1 MENVLD
7 ATNMNRLDSRSVYPT
22 DMENYLEFNGW
33 HFNKKM
39 CQWASSRMYKKQG
52 DQKEFIQPYTKEDLE
67 ALCNNYGIRFEL
79 NYDAVYIANMC
90 KADFLGSSVFD
101 EQHLVLYVKDVIED
115 PDAYDGMPFT
125 RFYADCIG
133 SGVGIEWSDMI

>member
-1 MENVLD
+1 MVNALD

-52 DQKEFIQPYTKEDLE
+52 DQKEYIQPYTKEDLE

-79 NYDAVYIANMC
+79 NYDAVYVANMC
-90 KADFLGSSVFD
+90 KADFLGSSIFD
-101 EQHLVLYVKDVIED
+101 EQHLILYVKDVIED